1 MRSVIMQTGM
11 QFGLLALGV
20 SVVILVVVSGG
31 AVKRS
36 EMLMVRR
43 VPSVLSL
50 S

>member
-1 MRSVIMQTGM
+1 VYAKCHIMQTG
-11 QFGLLALGV
+11 FGVLALGV

-36 EMLMVRR
+36 ELLMVRR

-50 S
+50 P